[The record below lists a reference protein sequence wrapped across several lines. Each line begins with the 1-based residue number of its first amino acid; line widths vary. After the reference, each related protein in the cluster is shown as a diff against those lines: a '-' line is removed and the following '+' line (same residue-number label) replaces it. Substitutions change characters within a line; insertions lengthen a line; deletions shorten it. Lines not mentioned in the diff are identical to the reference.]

1 MKKQLYAV
9 AALSFGLA
17 LSSCGGSEEPKPKTP
32 QEQASDDIDEEFER
46 SMKELDQD
54 VHQMET
60 ETTVKTDELKK
71 VENETRKDLKE
82 EKK

>member
-1 MKKQLYAV
+1 MKKYFYAV
-9 AALSFGLA
+9 AALSLGLA
-17 LSSCGGSEEPKPKTP
+17 VSSCGASDEPKAKTP

-54 VHQMET
+54 VQQMEE

-71 VENETRKDLKE
+71 DLKE